1 MTRFA
6 LTTLVILAT
15 VPVTAALAQTV
26 TQPKV
31 APAASPATARIP
43 SFIVP
48 VPSTS
53 RKTAPALP
61 RRMWPFLKAR
71 VEAVPAGPPTEAPMT
86 LPLILPVSSKAAAP
100 ANPAVSPSPERR
112 AAKPTKSRAVA
123 ALTVVNGSEVP
134 ATTITITEEAKIVSH
149 AGPLAPKAQT
159 TLKLPRMT
167 GCLVTVEATFEGGS
181 GSDGRAIDVCKV
193 KLVRLT
199 D

>member
-6 LTTLVILAT
+6 FVTLVILAT

-26 TQPKV
+26 AQPEV
-31 APAASPATARIP
+31 APAASPATARVP

-48 VPSTS
+48 VPPKSG
-53 RKTAPALP
+53 KTAPALP

-71 VEAVPAGPPTEAPMT
+71 VEAIPAWLPTADPLA
-86 LPLILPVSSKAAAP
+86 LPLILSASKAAAP
-100 ANPAVSPSPERR
+100 VTPAASPSPERR
-112 AAKPTKSRAVA
+112 AAMKPTKPRAVT

-134 ATTITITEEAKIVSH
+134 ATTIAITEAAKIVSH
-149 AGPLAPKAQT
+149 AGPLAPKAQA

-167 GCLVTVEATFEGGS
+167 GCLVTVEATFAGGS
-181 GSDGRAIDVCKV
+181 VSDGRVIDVCRV